1 MSSHEVPR
9 VAGELPTREGYDR
22 WSADYDRDGN
32 PLIAMEEPEVARLV
46 GPVAG
51 LTVADVGCGT
61 GRHALRMAAAGARV
75 TALDF
80 SEGMLAKARE
90 KAGAERVRFV
100 RHDLHQPLPLEA
112 GTFDRVLSCLVL
124 DHIRTLA
131 PLFAELRRVVRP
143 TGRVVVSVMH
153 PAMNLRGSQARFVD
167 PETGA
172 RIHVESEYHVVAD
185 YVTAAVGADLA
196 LEHISEHR
204 VQDEIAERYPRA
216 AKYRGWPM
224 LLMLGLKPGGG

>member
-1 MSSHEVPR
+1 MSSDDAPP
-9 VAGELPTREGYDR
+9 VADQLPTREGYDR
-22 WSADYDRDGN
+22 WSVDYDRDGN

-61 GRHALRMAAAGARV
+61 GRHALRMAAAGAQV

-80 SEGMLAKARE
+80 SEGMLARARE
-90 KAGAERVRFV
+90 KAGAEAVQFV

-112 GTFDRVLSCLVL
+112 AAFDRVLSCLVL

-185 YVTAAVGADLA
+185 YVTAAVGAGLA

-204 VQDEIAERYPRA
+204 VPDEIAERYPRA

-224 LLMLGLKPGGG
+224 LLMLGLKPG